1 MWLPVGFVPETR
13 YERLIRAAKAMRLE
27 EGRYDKLRS
36 DPKSKAKSTFTA
48 EIADLLFEHL
58 GNRVRNIVPAAVFH
72 LPGWLALA
80 IWDVMS
86 TNGRVDL
93 EQGQLVS
100 VKRRFSP
107 MPTVADLTAF
117 LVENHLPRIALP
129 KESYLSPRDLASAV
143 VDTLIQAEAVEA
155 YASNEIDMLGAAVRN
170 IAYDARQGKFDVE
183 ADKHQFEKTLF
194 NMVLTGAFDHPS
206 LQGRA
211 ALEPVMNK
219 ESMVILDK
227 IKSRTQTACALDLIT
242 LYGRGSVDGTIAAA
256 MLYAPKL
263 PVCQGTIFEYEKGN
277 LANNGVVKINMK
289 QVAEFGW
296 NLDRHLIG
304 AMETIKG
311 SLVYSSGAPE
321 LANEAQAKVPLR
333 LVTQEGLFD
342 RSIVMDHPSVRIV
355 YRMNQW
361 WYEFQSN
368 FRNRTIVTMSDNEF
382 LLDRLMDA
390 RTKTSVANV
399 PVEMMN
405 LDKLTNA
412 VLVTSPNEA
421 PYVVPPV
428 EAFPVTF
435 LRSTGAQGFVAET
448 RSVDMRSVY
457 GYANYLCRPALAPN
471 VQVSLDALHEPREAE
486 VRRLCGLLS
495 LDDLSAEASQHLLTI
510 SFNAAWLKMVVGTSP
525 DPDPLIKLY
534 ISRATR

>member
-13 YERLIRAAKAMRLE
+13 FERLIRAAKAMRLE
-27 EGRYDKLRS
+27 EAAYDKTKA
-36 DPKSKAKSTFTA
+36 DPKSRVKSTFTA
-48 EIADLLFEHL
+48 EIADVLLEHL
-58 GNRVRNIVPAAVFH
+58 GTRVRNIVPAAVYH
-72 LPGWLALA
+72 LPGWLAQA

-93 EQGQLVS
+93 EQGHLES
-100 VKRRFSP
+100 IKRRYSP
-107 MPTVADLTAF
+107 VPTVADLTAF

-143 VDTLIQAEAVEA
+143 VDTLVQAEAVAA
-155 YASNEIDMLGAAVRN
+155 YAANELDMLGAAVRN

-194 NMVLTGAFDHPS
+194 NMVLTGTFDHPALS
-206 LQGRA
+206 GRA

-219 ESMVILDK
+219 EAMVILDK
-227 IKSRTQTACALDLIT
+227 LKSRTITACALDHIT
-242 LYGRGSVDGTIAAA
+242 LYGRGSIDGTIAAA
-256 MLYAPKL
+256 MLYHPKL

-277 LANNGVVKINMK
+277 LERNGVVKINMK
-289 QVAEFGW
+289 QVDEFQW

-304 AMETIKG
+304 AMEAIKG
-311 SLVYSSGAPE
+311 SLVYTAGPPE
-321 LANEAQAKVPLR
+321 LAGDAQAKVPLR

-342 RSIVMDHPSVRIV
+342 RSIVMDHPSIRIV

-361 WYEFQSN
+361 WYEFQSE
-368 FRNRTIVTMSDNEF
+368 FRNRVLVTMADNEF
-382 LLDRLMDA
+382 LLDRLMNS

-405 LDKLTNA
+405 IDKLTNA
-412 VLVTSPNEA
+412 VLVKNEKED

-428 EAFPVTF
+428 NSFKVTF
-435 LRSTGAQGFVAET
+435 LRSTGAYGFRAET
-448 RSVDMRSVY
+448 REVDMRSVY

-471 VQVSLDALHEPREAE
+471 VIVSEDTLLQPREAE

-495 LDDLSAEASQHLLTI
+495 LDELSAEASEHLLTI
-510 SFNAAWLKMVVGTSP
+510 SFNAARLQMILGRTPNPEPRLRHYVAK
-525 DPDPLIKLY
+525 Y
-534 ISRATR
+534 TR